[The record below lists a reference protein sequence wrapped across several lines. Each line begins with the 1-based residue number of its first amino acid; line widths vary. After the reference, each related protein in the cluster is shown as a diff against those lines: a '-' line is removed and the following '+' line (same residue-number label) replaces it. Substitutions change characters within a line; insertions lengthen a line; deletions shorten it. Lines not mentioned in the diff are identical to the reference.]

1 MAYVRMLAAVDELV
15 MVVKGVLGEAH
26 IVQLPQP

>member
-1 MAYVRMLAAVDELV
+1 VKVLAAVDELV
-15 MVVKGVLGEAH
+15 MVVKGELGEAH